1 VSALWGIPYLFI
13 KVAVDAGVAPALLAW
28 VRVVLGAAVLL
39 ALAWRAGVLGS
50 VRGHGRW
57 LAVFAVAEIA
67 VPFPL
72 IAAGEQ
78 HVASSLAA
86 IIIASAPLFVALL
99 ALRFDATERVT
110 GRRLCGLLIGLAGVV
125 ALVGIDVAGQADEL
139 AGAGAILLAA
149 FCYAVGPMVL
159 KRHLADLDP
168 RASMG
173 AALALAALFLTPA
186 VALDPPSA
194 VPSASAIGAL
204 LALGFLC
211 TAAAFVLYGVLVAE
225 VGAGRAL
232 VITYINPVVAV
243 GLGVAILGERPG
255 AGAVAGLLL
264 ILAGSWLS
272 TDGRLPPSPTA
283 VVTRLRSR
291 RQRGR
296 AIEAP
301 SLEPARGSGAA
312 VDHASAIEYEICVGS
327 QSGASA

>member
-1 VSALWGIPYLFI
+1 VSARAWLAFGAVSVLWGIPYLFI
-13 KVAVDAGVAPALLAW
+13 KVAVDAGVTPAVLAW

-39 ALAWRAGVLGS
+39 ALAWRAGSLGS
-50 VRGHGRW
+50 LRGHGRW
-57 LAVFAVAEIA
+57 LAAFAVAEIA

-86 IIIASAPLFVALL
+86 ILVATAPLFVAVL

-110 GRRLCGLLIGLAGVV
+110 GRRLFGLLIGLGGVV
-125 ALVGIDVAGQADEL
+125 ALMGVDVVGRTDEMI
-139 AGAGAILLAA
+139 GAGAIIIAA

-173 AALALAALFLTPA
+173 ASLALAAIFLTPA
-186 VALDPPSA
+186 VVLDPPSA
-194 VPSASAIGAL
+194 APSTSALGAL
-204 LALGFLC
+204 LALGLLC

-232 VITYINPVVAV
+232 VITYVNPVVAV
-243 GLGVAILGERPG
+243 ALGVAVLGERPG

-283 VVTRLRSR
+283 VVTRVRSR
-291 RQRGR
+291 RP
-296 AIEAP
+296 P
-301 SLEPARGSGAA
+301 SR
-312 VDHASAIEYEICVGS
+312 VAS
-327 QSGASA
+327 SA